1 MVMDRLVKQL
11 IDAQHKNEEW
21 YIDVEEKRMRL
32 EEWLLEKELEMQQ
45 ESWRFQMQMM
55 QMMPSVYRD
64 RNITTP
70 ITPLPHHLHSTLT
83 LLCTTILL
91 PSI

>member
-1 MVMDRLVKQL
+1 MDRLVKQL

-45 ESWRFQMQMM
+45 
-55 QMMPSVYRD
+55 
-64 RNITTP
+64 
-70 ITPLPHHLHSTLT
+70 
-83 LLCTTILL
+83 
-91 PSI
+91 